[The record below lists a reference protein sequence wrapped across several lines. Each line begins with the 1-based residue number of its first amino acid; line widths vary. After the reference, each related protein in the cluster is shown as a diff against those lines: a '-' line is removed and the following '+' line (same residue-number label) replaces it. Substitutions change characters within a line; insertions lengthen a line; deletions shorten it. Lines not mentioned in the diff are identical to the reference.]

1 MKYFQHLRLSNA
13 LTMRVRVD
21 LNMLTVIIDKIKPH
35 CQQGLALPVRW
46 VHTAVLCYKHL
57 PLFGI

>member
-13 LTMRVRVD
+13 PTMRVRVD
-21 LNMLTVIIDKIKPH
+21 LNMLPVIIDKIQPH

-46 VHTAVLCYKHL
+46 VHNEVCYKHL